1 MWKSSNRLSYEKIT
15 GEVREKNQ
23 FFIDDIVED
32 ETDIIINVR
41 FQEACSG
48 KFIERE
54 YRRNKKQLGLE

>member
-23 FFIDDIVED
+23 FYIDDIVED

-41 FQEACSG
+41 FLEACSG